1 MIRAEKIYKSYEDVK
16 VLKGIDITIPE
27 GKTVAIMGKS
37 GAGKSTL
44 LTILGTLDN
53 PDEGKVYIDN
63 QLVSSLSNKEL
74 AKLRNEKIGF
84 VFQFHHLLNEFS
96 ALENV
101 AIPAMVHSGNKN
113 VAFEK
118 AKELLDYLELSHRL
132 EHKPHEMS
140 GGEQQRVAFARAL
153 VNNPKVVFADE
164 PTGNLDRGTSDEVH
178 RLIQKL
184 KAELNQTFVIV
195 THDTFLAKICDIT
208 FNIDNGLIVD
218 NPNL

>member
-1 MIRAEKIYKSYEDVK
+1 MIRAENIHKSYDDVK
-16 VLKGIDITIPE
+16 VLKGVDIIIPE
-27 GKTVAIMGKS
+27 GKTVAFMGKS

-44 LTILGTLDN
+44 LHILGTLDK
-53 PDEGKVYIDN
+53 PDQGKVFIEE
-63 QLVSSLSNKEL
+63 QLVSELGNKDL
-74 AKLRNEKIGF
+74 ARLRNEKIGF

-101 AIPAMVHSGNKN
+101 AIPAMVHSGNKSK
-113 VAFEK
+113 ALEK
-118 AKELLDYLELSHRL
+118 ARELLDYLELSHRL

-178 RLIQKL
+178 HLIQKL
-184 KAELNQTFVIV
+184 KSELNQTFVIV
-195 THDTFLAKICDIT
+195 THDDYLAGVCDIT
-208 FNIDNGLIVD
+208 FNLESGKIIGVQ
-218 NPNL
+218 

>member
-195 THDTFLAKICDIT
+195 THDAYLAKICDIT
-208 FNIDNGLIVD
+208 FNIDDGLIVD
-218 NPNL
+218 KTTA

>member
-1 MIRAEKIYKSYEDVK
+1 
-16 VLKGIDITIPE
+16 
-27 GKTVAIMGKS
+27 MGKS

-44 LTILGTLDN
+44 LQILGTLDN
-53 PDEGKVYIDN
+53 PDQGKVYIDDH
-63 QLVSSLSNKEL
+63 LISELGSKEL

-101 AIPAMVHSGNKN
+101 AIPAMVHAGNKN
-113 VAFEK
+113 QAFEK

-178 RLIQKL
+178 SLIKKL
-184 KAELNQTFVIV
+184 KTELNQTFVIV
-195 THDTFLAKICDIT
+195 THDSYLSEICDIT
-208 FNIDNGLIVD
+208 FNIDAGRIVD
-218 NPNL
+218 LPSL

>member
-1 MIRAEKIYKSYEDVK
+1 MIRAENIHKSYEDVQ
-16 VLKGIDITIPE
+16 VLKGIDIVIPE

-44 LTILGTLDN
+44 LTILGTLDD
-53 PDEGKVYIDN
+53 PDQGKVFIDN
-63 QLVSSLSNKEL
+63 QLISGLKNKEL

-101 AIPAMVHSGNKN
+101 AIPAMVHSENKN

-118 AKELLDYLELSHRL
+118 AKELLDYLELGHRL

>member
-1 MIRAEKIYKSYEDVK
+1 MIRAENIYKAYEDVK
-16 VLKGIDITIPE
+16 VLNGIDLVIPE

-44 LTILGTLDN
+44 LQILGTLDN
-53 PDEGKVYIDN
+53 PDTGKVFIDDE
-63 QLVSSLSNKEL
+63 LVAGLSSKEL
-74 AKLRNEKIGF
+74 AQIRNNKIGF

-101 AIPAMVHSGNKN
+101 AIPAMVNSANKAE
-113 VAFEK
+113 AFKK

-132 EHKPHEMS
+132 EHKPNEMS

-164 PTGNLDRGTSDEVH
+164 PTGNLDQGTSEEVH
-178 RLIQKL
+178 NLIQKL
-184 KAELNQTFVIV
+184 KKEFNQTFVIV
-195 THDTFLAKICDIT
+195 THDEYLAKVCDIT
-208 FNIDNGLIVD
+208 FNIVGGRIVE
-218 NPNL
+218 

>member
-1 MIRAEKIYKSYEDVK
+1 MIRAENIHKSYEDVK
-16 VLKGIDITIPE
+16 VLQGVDIIIPE
-27 GKTVAIMGKS
+27 GKTVAFMGKS

-44 LTILGTLDN
+44 LHILGTLDN
-53 PDEGKVYIDN
+53 PDQGKVYIED
-63 QLVSSLSNKEL
+63 QLVSELGNKEL
-74 AKLRNEKIGF
+74 ARLRNEKIGF

-113 VAFEK
+113 QALEK
-118 AKELLDYLELSHRL
+118 ARELLDYLELSHRL

-178 RLIQKL
+178 NLIQKL

-195 THDTFLAKICDIT
+195 THDAYLAEICDIT
-208 FNIDNGLIVD
+208 FNLDAGKIIDGQ
-218 NPNL
+218 

>member
-1 MIRAEKIYKSYEDVK
+1 MIRAENIHKSYDDVQ
-16 VLKGIDITIPE
+16 VLKGIDIIIPE

-44 LTILGTLDN
+44 LHILGTLDD
-53 PDEGKVYIDN
+53 PDQGNVYIDN
-63 QLVSSLSNKEL
+63 QLVSDLKNKEL

-101 AIPAMVHSGNKN
+101 AIPAMVHLDNKN
-113 VAFEK
+113 VAFQK

-178 RLIQKL
+178 KLIQKL

-195 THDTFLAKICDIT
+195 THDAYLAEICDIT
-208 FNIDNGLIVD
+208 FNIDAGRIID
-218 NPNL
+218 

>member
-1 MIRAEKIYKSYEDVK
+1 MIRAENIYKSYEDVK
-16 VLKGIDITIPE
+16 VLNGIDLEIPE

-44 LTILGTLDN
+44 LQILGTLDN
-53 PDEGKVYIDN
+53 PDTGNVFIDD
-63 QLVSSLSNKEL
+63 QLVAGLSSKEL
-74 AKLRNEKIGF
+74 AQIRNSKIGF

-101 AIPAMVHSGNKN
+101 AIPAMVNSANKAE
-113 VAFEK
+113 AFKK

-132 EHKPHEMS
+132 EHKPNEMS

-164 PTGNLDRGTSDEVH
+164 PTGNLDQGTSEEVH
-178 RLIQKL
+178 NLIQKL
-184 KAELNQTFVIV
+184 KKEFNQTFVIV
-195 THDTFLAKICDIT
+195 THDEYLAKVCDIT
-208 FNIDNGLIVD
+208 FNIVEGRIIE
-218 NPNL
+218 

>member
-1 MIRAEKIYKSYEDVK
+1 MIRAENIHKSYDDVK
-16 VLKGIDITIPE
+16 VLQGVDIIIPE
-27 GKTVAIMGKS
+27 GKTVAFMGKS

-44 LTILGTLDN
+44 LHILGTLDN
-53 PDEGKVYIDN
+53 PDKGKVYIED
-63 QLVSSLSNKEL
+63 QLVSNLGNKEL

-113 VAFEK
+113 K
-118 AKELLDYLELSHRL
+118 ALERARELLDYLELSHRL

-178 RLIQKL
+178 HLIQKL

-195 THDTFLAKICDIT
+195 THDDYLAGICDIT
-208 FNIDNGLIVD
+208 FNLDAGKIIDGQ
-218 NPNL
+218 

>member
-1 MIRAEKIYKSYEDVK
+1 MIRAENIHKSYDEVK
-16 VLKGIDITIPE
+16 VLQGVDIVIPE
-27 GKTVAIMGKS
+27 GKTVAFMGKS

-44 LTILGTLDN
+44 LHILGTLDN
-53 PDEGKVYIDN
+53 PDQGKVFIDD
-63 QLVSSLSNKEL
+63 QLVSDLGSKDL
-74 AKLRNEKIGF
+74 ARLRNEKIGF

-101 AIPAMVHSGNKN
+101 AIPAMAHSGNKAK
-113 VAFEK
+113 AFAK

-178 RLIQKL
+178 ALIQKL
-184 KAELNQTFVIV
+184 KTELNQTFVIV
-195 THDTFLAKICDIT
+195 THDAYLAGICDIT
-208 FNIDNGLIVD
+208 FNIDKGKIID
-218 NPNL
+218 SQ